1 MQLAPGVSCALC
13 FRRDDVSFKNS
24 GVSRRE
30 NMASCL
36 MLDDLG
42 DGPRNHGLPLYTGSA
57 MEYFT
62 WLNAKLDSIDEMPSS
77 RVSLFFRN
85 AS

>member
-1 MQLAPGVSCALC
+1 VIVGWAKRSVPTVRNAVVDEWWARRWRAFAHPTTLAPLEGRV
-13 FRRDDVSFKNS
+13 K
-24 GVSRRE
+24 G
-30 NMASCL
+30 
-36 MLDDLG
+36 
-42 DGPRNHGLPLYTGSA
+42 NHTGRA

-62 WLNAKLDSIDEMPSS
+62 WLSAKLDSIEATPSS